1 MLLVFVGAVM
11 TSQQLAD
18 DLLEFRKAKL
28 AQGFS
33 KEEID
38 VLLLLVEV
46 VDWESKASPQSGP
59 RNPHSIHELSGA
71 SS

>member
-1 MLLVFVGAVM
+1 M

-38 VLLLLVEV
+38 VLLMLVDV
-46 VDWESKASPQSGP
+46 VDLEQQKFNSESDHCNRAV
-59 RNPHSIHELSGA
+59 LSNTETA
-71 SS
+71 IEEVM